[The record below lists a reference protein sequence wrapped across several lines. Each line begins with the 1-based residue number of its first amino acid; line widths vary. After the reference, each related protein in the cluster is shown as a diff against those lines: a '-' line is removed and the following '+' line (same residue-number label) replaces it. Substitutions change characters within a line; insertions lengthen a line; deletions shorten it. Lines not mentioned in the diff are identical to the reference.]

1 MQLLVLAGVHFL
13 ADMFASIL
21 PPILPALRAEFTLSL
36 SLGGIVLVVMT
47 LTSNCVQLPTGH
59 LRAEKT
65 RPLFMHLGTIVAAS
79 ICLLAALPSQN
90 GVLPALV
97 CLAVVSGCGIGLV
110 HPEGLRAVHLLDKVP
125 PAISTAVF
133 MTGGFLGYAG
143 GGAIAAYLVSRF
155 GLRGLYLLMPCPVLG
170 ILMVAALRIRLAVEP
185 KATDPEPPPP
195 IEGRLNFWPLM
206 AMAVPAAVSTTIV
219 AWLLPT
225 RLNELGF
232 GLTFGGFSTM
242 MFGLGGALGSFIW
255 GCIAYK
261 KGELLCSI
269 IALFLVLPFLAA
281 YLVLIDNPVA
291 LYLLFG
297 AGFCAFSAYILM
309 ITLARH
315 AIGPNLGRRM
325 AFMVGGTWAVA
336 NLIFLP
342 LLLAA
347 EYFGTQSVLN
357 LSPAGYFL
365 SAAVGLYIIRKI
377 RRRIPAQ

>member
-1 MQLLVLAGVHFL
+1 MLAGVHFL

-21 PPILPALRAEFTLSL
+21 PPILPALLAEFMLSL

-65 RPLFMHLGTIVAAS
+65 RPLFMHLGMIVAAS

-90 GVLPALV
+90 GVFPALV

-110 HPEGLRAVHLLDKVP
+110 HPEGLRAIHMLDKIP

-155 GLRGLYLLMPCPVLG
+155 GLRGLYLLMPCPVLA
-170 ILMVAALRIRLAVEP
+170 ILMVAALKIRLAVEP
-185 KATDPEPPPP
+185 KAADPNPPPP
-195 IEGRLNFWPLM
+195 TIEGRLNFWPLM

-219 AWLLPT
+219 ALLLPT

-232 GLTFGGFSTM
+232 ELTFGGFSTM

-255 GCIAYK
+255 GYIAHK

-281 YLVLIDNPVA
+281 YLILIDKTMA

-309 ITLARH
+309 VTLARH

-325 AFMVGGTWAVA
+325 AFMVGGTWAAA
-336 NLIFLP
+336 NLIFLS
-342 LLLAA
+342 LLPAA
-347 EYFGTQSVLN
+347 EHFGTQFVLN

-365 SAAVGLYIIRKI
+365 SAAVGLYIIRKA
-377 RRRIPAQ
+377 RRRTPAQ

>member
-13 ADMFASIL
+13 VDMFASIL
-21 PPILPALRAEFTLSL
+21 PPILPAVQAEFALSL

-65 RPLFMHLGTIVAAS
+65 RPLFMHLGMILAAS

-90 GVLPALV
+90 GVFPALV

-110 HPEGLRAVHLLDKVP
+110 HPEGLRAVHLFDKIP

-155 GLRGLYLLMPCPVLG
+155 GLRGLYLLMLCPVFS
-170 ILMVAALRIRLAVEP
+170 ILTVGALKIRLAVEP
-185 KATDPEPPPP
+185 KTTDPDPPPAR
-195 IEGRLNFWPLM
+195 GRLNFWPLM

-219 AWLLPT
+219 ALLLPT

-255 GCIAYK
+255 GCIAHK

-281 YLVLIDNPVA
+281 YLVLIDKPMA

-297 AGFCAFSAYILM
+297 TGFCAFSAYILM
-309 ITLARH
+309 VTLARH

-325 AFMVGGTWAVA
+325 AFMVGGTWAAA

-347 EYFGTQSVLN
+347 EHFGTQFVLN

-365 SAAVGLYIIRKI
+365 SAAVGLYIIRKT
-377 RRRIPAQ
+377 RRRTPAQ